1 MNKTILSI
9 AIAAL
14 MGATAPA
21 WSHTNPTTGMEDLVQ
36 ADAAK
41 SDDVV
46 MPVIANNPDATKGL
60 KEFKA
65 LMEEYGPAL
74 KAQDAAKSAE
84 FGEKM
89 QTWAQAV
96 SVWMPKLAEA
106 DQQKV
111 RTYMQSLVQKYM
123 PQQPAAP
130 ASAAPAEQPAPTP
143 AK

>member
-1 MNKTILSI
+1 MKKTILSI
-9 AIAAL
+9 AIIGL
-14 MGATAPA
+14 MGAAAPA
-21 WSHTNPTTGMEDLVQ
+21 WSYTNPTPGMEALEQ
-36 ADAAK
+36 AAAAQ
-41 SDDVV
+41 SNDEVT
-46 MPVIANNPDATKGL
+46 MPVIANSPEATKGL

-74 KAQDAAKSAE
+74 KAQDPAKSAE

-89 QTWAQAV
+89 QTWAQGVA
-96 SVWMPKLAEA
+96 VWMPKLAEG

-111 RTYMQSLVQKYM
+111 RTFMQGMVQKYM

-130 ASAAPAEQPAPTP
+130 ATAAPAEP